1 MNIGTRA
8 KYKGQISAR
17 VYRAKTDTWED
28 LGVIST
34 SKLSLFDKT
43 KKFLGFEVPGQ
54 VSYTPLPEYKAN
66 LKSPPPKVNGKEILR
81 VISKSIG
88 EDETTFNCLM
98 DDGSIETVEA
108 GLLEEVE

>member
-1 MNIGTRA
+1 MDIKTRA

-34 SKLSLFDKT
+34 TKLSLLGRIKKVFGFKT
-43 KKFLGFEVPGQ
+43 PGKM
-54 VSYTPLPEYKAN
+54 SYAPLPEYKGR
-66 LKSPPPKVNGKEILR
+66 LKDLLPKLNGKEILR

-108 GLLEEVE
+108 GLLEEVQ